1 MSARVTYVAMRGEE
15 YRTLKEEEV
24 KAYDEVDMEKLSEVD
39 LKTSS
44 VEWTFLEVYG
54 INRGRDVED
63 LRGILLER
71 YANPAYFSGDEA
83 LLAAAESLYEHMNI
97 REIGEKDGLRYY
109 LCWFNAEEYLSLL
122 GQPGTGSEYPDEY
135 PDEYQELMA
144 GNEKR
149 ADHRS
154 VPGCRGRGDDG

>member
-1 MSARVTYVAMRGEE
+1 MTKGIW
-15 YRTLKEEEV
+15 K
-24 KAYDEVDMEKLSEVD
+24 KLSEVD

-44 VEWTFLEVYG
+44 VEWTFPEVYG
-54 INRGRDVED
+54 INRGRDAEN

-122 GQPGTGSEYPDEY
+122 GQSVTGSEY

>member
-1 MSARVTYVAMRGEE
+1 MGGFQNRPPREICNFCRPE
-15 YRTLKEEEV
+15 LH
-24 KAYDEVDMEKLSEVD
+24 EK
-39 LKTSS
+39 K
-44 VEWTFLEVYG
+44 FLDSL
-54 INRGRDVED
+54 RGRDAED

-149 ADHRS
+149 AVHRS